1 MKSGANLRKSFSRI
15 FEYKIAYD
23 GGFKNFALYF
33 CEKIFSILKVGFE
46 RNLNRILKIVKI
58 VFLNI
63 KDVSGGGIKCVTPKF
78 FDSIFL
84 YKSMLYLHTGIDQAR
99 ISVIL

>member
-46 RNLNRILKIVKI
+46 RNLNRFLRFLKIEI
-58 VFLNI
+58 ANI
-63 KDVSGGGIKCVTPKF
+63 KSQPTGVKKNFTYIPWE
-78 FDSIFL
+78 
-84 YKSMLYLHTGIDQAR
+84 LH
-99 ISVIL
+99 